1 MDIYTALEHLRTF
14 ILTHDLPRTEM
25 AMFGIR
31 CPYCGKSD
39 RIRELETP
47 EYLAGVLETE
57 DMDTYANLW
66 QRLGSMSALLG
77 VCKFC
82 RNPVQLF
89 SDPPH
94 AEAIDDSP

>member
-1 MDIYTALEHLRTF
+1 MDTYAAIEHLRTF

-25 AMFGIR
+25 ALFGIG

-39 RIRELETP
+39 RIRELEAP
-47 EYLAGVLETE
+47 EDLCGVLETKDIDAYTDLWRRIE
-57 DMDTYANLW
+57 PAAN
-66 QRLGSMSALLG
+66 MLG

-89 SDPPH
+89 TDPPR
-94 AEAIDDSP
+94 AEALDAL